1 LEKNMGR
8 KIIGGADQI
17 GYDPLGLDSTEVALD
32 TIVKGKGTYFAVAP
46 DTRTDAGA
54 VAITSYYTTIVT
66 TTASAITLADGT
78 EPGQMKKITM
88 SVDVGDATL
97 TPVTLA
103 GGTTIVFSVVGDTAE
118 MVWDGTTWTAIAL
131 YNQVSSLVTT
141 PVLA

>member
-1 LEKNMGR
+1 MGR
-8 KIIGGADQI
+8 KIIGGSDQI

-32 TIVKGKGTYFAVAP
+32 TIVKEKGTYFAVDP

-54 VAITSYYTTIVT
+54 VAITSYFTDVVT

-78 EPGQMKKITM
+78 EPGQMKKIMLSTV
-88 SVDVGDATL
+88 SGDATL
-97 TPVTLA
+97 TPVNLA

-118 MVWDGTTWTAIAL
+118 LVWDGTNWTAVAILNVATGS
-131 YNQVSSLVTT
+131 VAT